1 MNINTI
7 LQKKLEKN
15 SKTTSKSEWMSSN
28 LRIKR
33 NEQELFNLQLERLQ
47 YITLNQL
54 AKEIIDGKL
63 ENFRRWGNWIYESL
77 STMCDGYID

>member
-1 MNINTI
+1 
-7 LQKKLEKN
+7 
-15 SKTTSKSEWMSSN
+15 MSSN

-63 ENFRRWGNWIYESL
+63 ENFRR
-77 STMCDGYID
+77 

>member
-63 ENFRRWGNWIYESL
+63 ENFRRWGNLIYESL

>member
-33 NEQELFNLQLERLQ
+33 NEQELFNIQLERLQ

>member
-15 SKTTSKSEWMSSN
+15 SKTTSKSEWMNSN